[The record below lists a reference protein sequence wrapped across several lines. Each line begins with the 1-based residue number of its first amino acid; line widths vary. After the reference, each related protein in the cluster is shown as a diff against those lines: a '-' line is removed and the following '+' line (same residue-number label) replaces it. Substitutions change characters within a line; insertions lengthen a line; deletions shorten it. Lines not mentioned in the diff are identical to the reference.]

1 MIFPVEII
9 NPFSDKY
16 GAKISFTLPQ
26 NVDRIKTIALKM
38 NYVNQFQGLIA
49 ETNTDPNFYLI
60 NFSLLLNNETEQ
72 VFSNTNGQVSLFD
85 VGTGLWLDRGQPK
98 WMQSE
103 TYNNG
108 KIHINKSIIK
118 NSVHHAIFS
127 MTQEMIDFVNS
138 VATPKLYNYVKN
150 KLRLTLYVEA

>member
-9 NPFSDKY
+9 KPFSDKY

-26 NVDRIKTIALKM
+26 GVDRIKTIALKM
-38 NYVNQFQGLIA
+38 NNVKQFQNEIL
-49 ETNTDPNFYLI
+49 ETGVLEPKFDLL

-72 VFSNTNGQVSLFD
+72 VFSNSKGQISLFD
-85 VGTGLWLDRGQPK
+85 VGTGLWVSK
-98 WMQSE
+98 SIEIKTE
-103 TYNNG
+103 TYNNC